1 MWVFFLKIVKI
12 FVTGSSG
19 YVGSV
24 LTNMLIEQKYNV
36 TGCDVGYYPQNL
48 TLEKHTKENS
58 LQKDIRNITREDL
71 LGYDAVLH
79 LAALSNDP
87 LGEINSSLTNEINY
101 KATIR
106 LAKLS
111 KEAGVEKFIFS
122 SSCSSYGS
130 NDDIVNENS
139 KLAPITAYAISKV
152 NSEREL
158 IKLKD
163 DKFFPV
169 NLRSATAYGISSNLR
184 LDLVVN
190 NLTCSAFTT
199 GAVKLL
205 SDGTAW
211 RPLVHVEDMSNAFI
225 QVLKSSGK
233 EVSGE
238 SFNVGANEDNYKVY
252 QIAELV
258 ESIVPNS
265 KIGYSKNSNKD
276 LRSYQV
282 NFDKI
287 KNEIGYKTKW
297 NLENGIKHIYEIFK
311 NKKITENDF
320 TDKKFYRVKYI
331 KWLIEQKKIDSNLF
345 FKE

>member
-1 MWVFFLKIVKI
+1 M
-12 FVTGSSG
+12 
-19 YVGSV
+19 GSV
-24 LTNMLIEQKYNV
+24 LTNMLIEQKYDV
-36 TGCDVGYYPQNL
+36 TGCDVEYYPQNL
-48 TLEKHTKENS
+48 ILEKYTKEKS
-58 LQKDIRNITREDL
+58 LQKDIRNITKEDL

-87 LGEINSSLTNEINY
+87 LGEINSSLTDEINY
-101 KATIR
+101 KSTIK

-122 SSCSSYGS
+122 SSCSSYGA

-163 DKFFPV
+163 NKFFPV

-225 QVLKSSGK
+225 QILKSSGK

-238 SFNVGANEDNYKVY
+238 SFNVGTNEDNYKVY

-265 KIGYSKNSNKD
+265 KIEYSKNGNKD

-297 NLENGIKHIYEIFK
+297 NLKNGIKHIYEIFK

>member
-12 FVTGSSG
+12 FVTGSCG

-24 LTNMLIEQKYNV
+24 LTNMLIDQNYDV

-48 TLEKHTKENS
+48 TLEKHSKEIL
-58 LQKDIRNITREDL
+58 LQKDIRNITKEDL
-71 LGYDAVLH
+71 IGYDAVLH

-87 LGEINSSLTNEINY
+87 LGEINSSLTNEINF

-130 NDDIVNENS
+130 NDDIVDENS

-152 NSEREL
+152 DSEREL
-158 IKLKD
+158 LKLKD
-163 DKFFPV
+163 KKFIPV

-199 GAVKLL
+199 GAVRLL
-205 SDGTAW
+205 SDGTSW

-225 QVLKSSGK
+225 QVLKSSSEK
-233 EVSGE
+233 ISGE
-238 SFNVGANEDNYKVY
+238 TFNVGANEDNYKVY

-265 KIGYSKNSNKD
+265 KIEYSKNGNKD
-276 LRSYQV
+276 SRSYQV

-297 NLENGIKHIYEIFK
+297 NLKDGIKNIYETFK
-311 NKKITENDF
+311 NKKITAKDF

-331 KWLIEQKKIDSNLF
+331 KWLIEQKKLDLNLF
-345 FKE
+345 LK

>member
-12 FVTGSSG
+12 FVTGSCG

-24 LTNMLIEQKYNV
+24 LINMLIDQNYDV

-48 TLEKHTKENS
+48 ILEKHSKEIL
-58 LQKDIRNITREDL
+58 LQKDIRNITKEDL
-71 LGYDAVLH
+71 VGYDAVLH

-87 LGEINSSLTNEINY
+87 LGEINSSLTNEINF

-152 NSEREL
+152 DSEREL
-158 IKLKD
+158 LKLKD
-163 DKFFPV
+163 KKFFPV

-205 SDGTAW
+205 
-211 RPLVHVEDMSNAFI
+211 
-225 QVLKSSGK
+225 
-233 EVSGE
+233 
-238 SFNVGANEDNYKVY
+238 
-252 QIAELV
+252 
-258 ESIVPNS
+258 
-265 KIGYSKNSNKD
+265 
-276 LRSYQV
+276 
-282 NFDKI
+282 
-287 KNEIGYKTKW
+287 
-297 NLENGIKHIYEIFK
+297 
-311 NKKITENDF
+311 
-320 TDKKFYRVKYI
+320 
-331 KWLIEQKKIDSNLF
+331 
-345 FKE
+345 